1 MRDTFLMKTL
11 DQIEK
16 LYADFEHIV
25 FPHSISH
32 LVVDVNER
40 STQFFHDDEPR
51 HIGNLELCGVNAVR
65 LASVDKPT
73 EPDEVRHR
81 LKDLE
86 FLLEL
91 VKAYAVHK
99 FDHKVSF

>member
-1 MRDTFLMKTL
+1 MRDTFLMKTF

-65 LASVDKPT
+65 LASVDQLT

-91 VKAYAVHK
+91 VKACTVHK